1 MITRILLTASLLLT
15 AALPLQAV
23 ERFLKIEAVPTAHP
37 GQYYRATVLA
47 GTDAGD
53 GEQIGMFQ
61 VDISLDDGRTWTGA
75 RYLDGLGA
83 STTQGIDI
91 PIGPTTSPVRLR
103 VRIAFRGGKAGD
115 VDYTGKAIRW
125 QESWA
130 KWEEPPAKSVVVQ
143 VKAK

>member
-1 MITRILLTASLLLT
+1 MITRILLAISVLLT
-15 AALPLQAV
+15 ALPLRAV
-23 ERFLKIEAVPTAHP
+23 ERYLTIEAVPTAQP
-37 GQYYRATVLA
+37 GQNYRATIKA
-47 GTDAGD
+47 GTDAGG

-61 VDISLDDGRTWTGA
+61 VDISLDDGKTWTGA

-103 VRIAFRGGKAGD
+103 VRVAFRGGKAGD
-115 VDYTGKAIRW
+115 VDYRGAAIRW

-130 KWEEPPAKSVVVQ
+130 NWEEPPAKSVVVQ
-143 VKAK
+143 VKAP